1 MDSPKH
7 VLDGYEIARAL
18 KELPSW
24 RERMG
29 TLVCA
34 WSFATSR
41 EAVDFLAIVAEAAE
55 HLGHHPD
62 VDWRWNT
69 IFLTTTS
76 HDVGGE
82 ITPRDIELAT
92 LLEFAAADSGA
103 IAVPHRHQ
111 DMTLAIDAQD
121 PAKLEAFWSA
131 TMGYRKGRDG
141 DLVDPGT
148 PQPAAVVPGNPN
160 AKRQQVPHRQACRPV
175 GIRCRPRENASRGR
189 RGRCNPRAA
198 LGRLHGPRRQPH
210 VPVCRTRGPRRDLR
224 RVAAVHARTCL
235 NGKGRRVRTP
245 SGMQTRRPG

>member
-82 ITPRDIELAT
+82 VTPRDIELAT

-111 DMTLAIDAQD
+111 DVTLAIDAQD

-141 DLVDPGT
+141 DLVDPERRNPPLWFQET
-148 PQPAAVVPGNPN
+148 PTPNANRFHIDKLVARSEFDAAREKMLPVAGEGDSTHAPGWVVYTDPDGNRMCLCAEPEVPGETFD
-160 AKRQQVPHRQACRPV
+160 V
-175 GIRCRPRENASRGR
+175 
-189 RGRCNPRAA
+189 
-198 LGRLHGPRRQPH
+198 
-210 VPVCRTRGPRRDLR
+210 
-224 RVAAVHARTCL
+224 
-235 NGKGRRVRTP
+235 
-245 SGMQTRRPG
+245 

>member
-18 KELPSW
+18 KSLPSW
-24 RERMG
+24 RRRG
-29 TLVCA
+29 GALVCA

-69 IFLTTTS
+69 IFLTSTS

-121 PAKLEAFWSA
+121 PGKLEGFWSA
-131 TMGYRKGRDG
+131 TLGYRKGRDG
-141 DLVDPGT
+141 DLVDPERRNPPLWFQETQT
-148 PQPAAVVPGNPN
+148 PNANRFHIDKLVARSEFDAAREKMLPAAGEGDAIHAPRWVIYTDPDGNRMCLCAEPEVPGETFD
-160 AKRQQVPHRQACRPV
+160 A
-175 GIRCRPRENASRGR
+175 
-189 RGRCNPRAA
+189 
-198 LGRLHGPRRQPH
+198 
-210 VPVCRTRGPRRDLR
+210 
-224 RVAAVHARTCL
+224 
-235 NGKGRRVRTP
+235 
-245 SGMQTRRPG
+245 